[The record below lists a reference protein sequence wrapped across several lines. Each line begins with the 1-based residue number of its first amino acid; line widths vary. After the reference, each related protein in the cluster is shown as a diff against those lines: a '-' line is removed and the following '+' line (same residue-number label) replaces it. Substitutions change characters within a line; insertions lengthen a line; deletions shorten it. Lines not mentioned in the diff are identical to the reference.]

1 MFDAAYFSTALPA
14 HVKAAGEGPAVEIHL
29 TQGHVHRARGVVETT
44 PGYVVVEAYR
54 HRIDGN
60 RTGQQWGGPPTDD
73 ASPADM
79 LRAVLSYESIAAIVI
94 TPAEDAVSA
103 RIGFGRK

>member
-1 MFDAAYFSTALPA
+1 MFDAAYFTNALPA
-14 HVKAAGEGPAVEIHL
+14 HLKSAGDGPAVEIHL
-29 TQGHVHRARGVVETT
+29 SQGHVHRVRAVVETT

-60 RTGQQWGGPPTDD
+60 RSGQQWGGPPQDD

-79 LRAVLSYESIAAIVI
+79 LRAVLAYEAIAAIVI
-94 TPAEDAVSA
+94 TPAEDAVAA